1 MPVRWQIDHAT
12 WTVVVAAEGTL
23 GLRDLE
29 ELLDGME
36 RVGTLS
42 YRKLVDMTRI
52 SPALGN
58 EDLLALRDR
67 ITREGDLG
75 PRGPAAIVAA
85 TNEHCEQARLFQAM
99 MAKAVAHERVRVF
112 RDLEAAY
119 DWLNAEPVEPSRTP
133 GWRNHEAKMA

>member
-12 WTVVVAAEGTL
+12 WTVVVAAEGAL

-52 SPALGN
+52 STALGN

-67 ITREGDLG
+67 ITREGDLS

-85 TNEHCEQARLFQAM
+85 ANEHCEQARLFRAM

-119 DWLNAEPVEPSRTP
+119 DWLNVEPVEPLLEWARDS
-133 GWRNHEAKMA
+133 